1 MEVVDYIA
9 EWTQLQYLGHNTHT
23 HTHTHT
29 HVYTHKAT

>member
-1 MEVVDYIA
+1 MEVDYIA
-9 EWTQLQYLGHNTHT
+9 EWTQLQYLGHNIHT